1 MPKLTARKVESLKD
15 AGMYGDGEGLYLR
28 IGPNGA
34 KSWILRTRIQGRFT
48 DSGKPLRWE
57 GGLGSQA
64 TITLLEA
71 RDKARELRK
80 VAKAG
85 GDPAATKN
93 KLQLTFKDAA
103 QRVFDGLKPT
113 WKNPRHAVLWWA
125 SMENHVFPRLEN
137 RQIDTLGTAD
147 VLAVLS
153 PVWTEKHDTARRLR
167 QRIAAVFDWAKG
179 AGHYPHEN
187 PVNGLKKALPP
198 VKRRAT
204 HMAALD
210 WRDVPEFMSGL
221 AQREG
226 MSARTLEF
234 LILTATRSGEARG
247 AMWSEIE
254 GDVWTIPADRMKR
267 GLEHR
272 IPLSDAV
279 KNVLEKVR
287 GLNSE
292 MVFPSNQLG
301 RDGKGRL
308 QSVMVFKALQIRMK
322 REGFTVHGFR
332 SSFRDWASESAKADR
347 EVAEAALSHATGNE
361 VERAYARSD
370 LFERRKVL
378 MDAWAQYCTG
388 ATGQVVRMVR

>member
-1 MPKLTARKVESLKD
+1 MPKLTVRKVESLKD

-85 GDPAATKN
+85 GDPAVAKN

-137 RQIDTLGTAD
+137 RQIGTLGTAD

-167 QRIAAVFDWAKG
+167 QRIAAVFDWAKV

-301 RDGKGRL
+301 RNGKGRL